1 MNVQE
6 AKKGKR
12 NRWEFNRE
20 NKKRSTEIEQETTK
34 DSDSVR
40 YQTIYPY
47 LFVVQMHFKVK
58 PRV

>member
-1 MNVQE
+1 MKVQE

-20 NKKRSTEIEQETTK
+20 KKNRSTEIEQETTK
-34 DSDSVR
+34 DSDSVQ
-40 YQTIYPY
+40 YQAIYPY
-47 LFVVQMHFKVK
+47 LFGVQMHFKVK